1 VDYFQKSTQ
10 SSGATP
16 IGCTFGAPNRFLI
29 PEDKMLVSKIQADD
43 RMPISKAR
51 NEDLWVICFQK
62 NLLKV
67 PNFDF
72 QSTIWWQDV
81 DLQST
86 EGGPLKVVFLLS
98 HLKFRSNAQ

>member
-51 NEDLWVICFQK
+51 NEDL
-62 NLLKV
+62 
-67 PNFDF
+67 
-72 QSTIWWQDV
+72 
-81 DLQST
+81 
-86 EGGPLKVVFLLS
+86 
-98 HLKFRSNAQ
+98 